1 MKIGFSGLGDM
12 GGPMEI
18 VLSGVPER
26 DVIVHARRPA
36 AYAELVAAGATG
48 TTEMRDLAEA
58 DVIFLCLPNGE
69 VVEPFLIGDDGLV
82 HALKPGQIVVDTST
96 IGYAATMR
104 IAETLGAKGVAF
116 MDAPISGMHQRAVD
130 GTLTVMCGGDEAALE
145 KVKPFFAMMGNKIL
159 HMGVVGNGQL
169 AKLINQLLFDINSA
183 ALAEMLPIAAKM
195 GLDCAKVGEIVN
207 SGTGKSYASELF
219 IPQILDGKFDVGYPL
234 EAAYKDLV
242 SAAELGAHSR
252 IPMPVLAAS
261 TASYQM
267 ALLRGHGGL
276 NKGGII
282 KVFEDLLGVEFR
294 RKPA

>member
-1 MKIGFSGLGDM
+1 VKIGFSGLGDM
-12 GGPMEI
+12 GAPMAMNL
-18 VLSGVPER
+18 VKKSGAT
-26 DVIVHARRPA
+26 VIVHARRREA
-36 AYAELVAAGATG
+36 FAELEAAGATG
-48 TTEMRDLAEA
+48 TTDARDLATAE
-58 DVIFLCLPNGE
+58 VIFLCLPNGE
-69 VVEPFLIGDDGLV
+69 VVEPYLIGDEGLV
-82 HALKPGQIVVDTST
+82 HALKPGTIVVDTST

-104 IAETLGAKGVAF
+104 IAEALAAKGISF

-130 GTLTVMCGGDEAALE
+130 GTLTVMCGGDEAVLE
-145 KVKPFFAMMGNKIL
+145 KVKPLFAMMGNKIL

-183 ALAEMLPIAAKM
+183 AIAEMLPLAAKM

-234 EAAYKDLV
+234 DAAYKDLV
-242 SAAELGAHSR
+242 SAAELGARER

-267 ALLRGHGGL
+267 ALRKGYGNL
-276 NKGGII
+276 NKGGMI

-294 RKPA
+294 RKS